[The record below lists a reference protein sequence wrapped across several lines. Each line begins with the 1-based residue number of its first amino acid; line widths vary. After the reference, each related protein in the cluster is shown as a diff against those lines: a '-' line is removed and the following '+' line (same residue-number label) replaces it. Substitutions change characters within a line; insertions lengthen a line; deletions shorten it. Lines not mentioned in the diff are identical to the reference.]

1 MIIKKGKKK
10 KEKEKAGVTIFV
22 SDKIDFKIKIA
33 KKSLYNNKGINIR
46 GYSIHKILKSDKD
59 TKKKR
64 KKRKLQ
70 GNIPNEHRCKNLL
83 AQVQ

>member
-33 KKSLYNNKGINIR
+33 KKSLYNNKGINTSRRYNDCI
-46 GYSIHKILKSDKD
+46 YLCSQHQN
-59 TKKKR
+59 T
-64 KKRKLQ
+64 
-70 GNIPNEHRCKNLL
+70 
-83 AQVQ
+83 